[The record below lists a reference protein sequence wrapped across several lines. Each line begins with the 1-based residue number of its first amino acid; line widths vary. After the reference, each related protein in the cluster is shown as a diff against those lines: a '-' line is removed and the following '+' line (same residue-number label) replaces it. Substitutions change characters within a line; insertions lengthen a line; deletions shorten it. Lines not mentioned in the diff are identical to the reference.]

1 MRHYFDGMKALVTG
15 GSGFLGGALVRGLLA
30 RGTEVRVLCRRETPE
45 LRRLGAEIFQ
55 GDLLDV
61 TALTRAVAGCELVFH
76 AAAKAGVWGAYGDYH
91 QTNVVGTENVIEACR
106 SQKVGRLVYTSSPS
120 VVFDGKDMEGV
131 DESAP
136 YPAHFVANYAKSKAL
151 AEQKVR
157 SAADGKLATVAL
169 RPHLIW
175 GPGDNHLLPRFASR
189 AAAGQLFRIGNQRKL
204 VDTLYIDNA
213 VSAHLLAADRLAPG
227 SPIDG
232 KAYFISQGEPVEV
245 WTMVNWLVQAAGAPP
260 VTRTIPCSLALLLA
274 WGFEMIHRL
283 QRAPGEPRL
292 TRFAVRELS
301 VSHWFDISAARRDL
315 GYAPLVSTEEGL
327 RRLRA
332 HFTLRQQRE
341 LETATH

>member
-1 MRHYFDGMKALVTG
+1 MRHHFDGMKALVTG
-15 GSGFLGGALVRGLLA
+15 GSGFLGGALVRGLIA
-30 RGTEVRVLCRRETPE
+30 RGTEVRVLCRREMPE
-45 LRRLGAEIFQ
+45 LSRLGVEIAL
-55 GDLLDV
+55 GDLLDPP
-61 TALTRAVAGCELVFH
+61 ALARAVAGCEVVFH
-76 AAAKAGVWGAYGDYH
+76 AAAKAGVWGPYEAYH
-91 QTNVVGTENVIEACR
+91 QPNVVGTENVIEACR
-106 SQKVGRLVYTSSPS
+106 RHGVARLIYTSSPS

-136 YPAHFVANYAKSKAL
+136 YPAHFVANYAQSKAL

-157 SAADGKLATVAL
+157 AAADGKLATVAL

-232 KAYFISQGEPVEV
+232 RAYFISQGEPVEV

-260 VTRTIPCSLALLLA
+260 ATRTIPVSLAMLLA
-274 WGFEMIHRL
+274 WGFETIHRL
-283 QRAPGEPRL
+283 KRAPGEPRL
-292 TRFAVRELS
+292 TRFAVRELAA
-301 VSHWFDISAARRDL
+301 SHWFDISAARRDL
-315 GYAPLVSTEEGL
+315 GYTPLVSTEEGL
-327 RRLRA
+327 RRLRS

-341 LETATH
+341 LEAVTN